1 MSHLRDIII
10 LPLTATLIV
19 PYWIYDNKQDD
30 IPNNMF
36 FWISGALLLISGVS
50 VLGYTIILFEKIG
63 KGTLAPWTEKEKLVI
78 AGPYRYCRNPMITG
92 VLFILSGETLLF
104 HSTSILI
111 WTGIFFVFNT
121 LYFII
126 VEEPYLA
133 ERFGA
138 EYREYKKNVPRWIP
152 KLRPHKK
159 NST

>member
-1 MSHLRDIII
+1 
-10 LPLTATLIV
+10 
-19 PYWIYDNKQDD
+19 
-30 IPNNMF
+30 MF